1 MNANPR
7 ISVFALAILCAAIVT
22 GPARAQSPE
31 PQVLR
36 FRAASVTT
44 QDLAAF
50 ERDYAALLG
59 YRVRERGTISRE
71 LAASWGAKRMSSRK
85 YLLLSSD
92 ASPDVLIRAV
102 EAPAVP
108 DYRPLTTHGW
118 NAIEIIV
125 QDPDQLRQRFT
136 DSPFTVIGEPEFL
149 GGYPTIRAFQ
159 VRGPSQEVL
168 YLTAETGDRS
178 RSPLP
183 APGGEVGRIFI
194 MVVAGPDINALNRW
208 YAEHFGLTAGVVRD
222 RSVGVLTRAQ
232 NLRADQTVP
241 LTTVRLG
248 QPGNLLELDG
258 YPPTAGPRPQTRG
271 LLPPGIA
278 LVSVAVRK
286 LGALKL
292 DFIAAPG
299 ARGGALY
306 RGARSATVRGPAGEL
321 LELIEE

>member
-1 MNANPR
+1 M
-7 ISVFALAILCAAIVT
+7 
-22 GPARAQSPE
+22 
-31 PQVLR
+31 LR
-36 FRAASVTT
+36 FRAATVTT

-71 LAASWGAKRMSSRK
+71 LAASWGAKRMSTRK

-102 EAPAVP
+102 ESPAVP

-136 DSPFTVIGEPEFL
+136 GSPFTVIGEPEFL

-208 YAEHFGLTAGVVRD
+208 YSERFKLTAGVVND

-241 LTTVRLG
+241 LTTIRLG
-248 QPGNLLELDG
+248 QRGNLLELDG
-258 YPPTAGPRPQTRG
+258 YPPTAGARPQARG

-278 LVSVAVRK
+278 LVSVAVRN
-286 LGALKL
+286 LDALKL
-292 DFIAAPG
+292 DLLTAP
-299 ARGGALY
+299 RVRSGALY

>member
-1 MNANPR
+1 M
-7 ISVFALAILCAAIVT
+7 
-22 GPARAQSPE
+22 
-31 PQVLR
+31 LR
-36 FRAASVTT
+36 FRAATVTT
-44 QDLAAF
+44 QDLAGFA
-50 ERDYAALLG
+50 RDYAALLG
-59 YRVRERGTISRE
+59 YRIRERGTISRQ
-71 LAASWGAKRMSSRK
+71 LASSWGAPRMQGRK
-85 YLLLSSD
+85 FLLLSCD
-92 ASPDVLIRAV
+92 ASPDVLIRAI
-102 EAPAVP
+102 EARAAP

-118 NAIEIIV
+118 NAIEIVV
-125 QDPDQLRQRFT
+125 QDPDQLRQRFAGG
-136 DSPFTVIGEPEFL
+136 PFTVIGEPEYL

-194 MVVAGPDINALNRW
+194 MVVAGPDIQALNRW
-208 YAEHFGLTAGVVRD
+208 YSERFNLTAGVVRD

-241 LTTVRLG
+241 LTTIRLA

-258 YPPTAGPRPQTRG
+258 YPPTAGPRPQARG
-271 LLPPGIA
+271 QLPPGIA

-286 LGALKL
+286 LDALKL
-292 DFIAAPG
+292 DFLSAPQ
-299 ARGGALY
+299 ARSGALY
-306 RGARSATVRGPAGEL
+306 GGARSATVRGPAGEL

>member
-1 MNANPR
+1 MKANPR
-7 ISVFALAILCAAIVT
+7 ITVVAVAILCAAVAT
-22 GPARAQSPE
+22 GAAGAQSLE
-31 PQVLR
+31 PQMLR
-36 FRAASVTT
+36 FRSATVTT

-102 EAPAVP
+102 DAPAVP

-136 DSPFTVIGEPEFL
+136 GSPFAVIGEPEFL

-208 YAEHFGLTAGVVRD
+208 YSERFKLTAGVVND
-222 RSVGVLTRAQ
+222 RSVGVLARAQ

-241 LTTVRLG
+241 LTTIRLG
-248 QPGNLLELDG
+248 QRGNLLELDG
-258 YPPTAGPRPQTRG
+258 YPPTAGARPQARG

-286 LGALKL
+286 LDALKL
-292 DFIAAPG
+292 DLIAAPR

-306 RGARSATVRGPAGEL
+306 RGARSATVRGSAGEL

>member
-7 ISVFALAILCAAIVT
+7 ISVFAVAILCAAAT
-22 GPARAQSPE
+22 SSPAAAQNAT
-31 PQVLR
+31 PQMLR
-36 FRAASVTT
+36 FRAATVTT

-50 ERDYAALLG
+50 ERDYATLLG

-108 DYRPLTTHGW
+108 GYRPLTTHGW
-118 NAIEIIV
+118 NAIEIV
-125 QDPDQLRQRFT
+125 VEDPDALRKRF
-136 DSPFTVIGEPEFL
+136 DVSPFTVIGEPEFL

-194 MVVAGPDINALNRW
+194 MVVAGPDISALNRW
-208 YAEHFGLTAGVVRD
+208 YSERFGLTAGVVND

-241 LTTVRLG
+241 LTTIRLA
-248 QPGNLLELDG
+248 QRGNLLELDG
-258 YPPTAGPRPQTRG
+258 YPPTAGPRPQARG

-286 LGALKL
+286 LDSLQL
-292 DFIAAPG
+292 DFIAPP
-299 ARGGALY
+299 RVRPGALY